1 MSSSVRRILLL
12 SCNST
17 GTFVIVPEHAGFCD
31 QFCDFYGIIFGIR
44 VLMGIIARIGDLRG
58 LKPED
63 DGDPTTF
70 MWRLDKQTRKL

>member
-1 MSSSVRRILLL
+1 
-12 SCNST
+12 
-17 GTFVIVPEHAGFCD
+17 
-31 QFCDFYGIIFGIR
+31 
-44 VLMGIIARIGDLRG
+44 MGIFARIGDLRG